1 MTKNE
6 ETKLMEIVTTLSGA
20 KSEKAKKAVN
30 IALSIIEES
39 TSVPQPAQQSQQETG
54 KCYAYFK
61 AAKKDGVTYY
71 YPMVRYRSKNS
82 LEVCIISS
90 RDILEIQETPGTR
103 GMVLACIS
111 DSNFLKLEETL
122 NKTARAA
129 VKELQEA
136 TKPIQKAAALMGN
149 KIDTRK
155 MLSEEISK
163 IQKKVKVSSVGF
175 TKEEL
180 EA

>member
-6 ETKLMEIVTTLSGA
+6 ETKLMEVIKTLSGV
-20 KSEKAKKAVN
+20 KSDRAKKAVN

-39 TSVPQPAQQSQQETG
+39 TSASQPAQQPQQEIG

-61 AAKKDGVTYY
+61 TAKKDGVTYY
-71 YPMVRYRSKNS
+71 YPMVRYRSRNS
-82 LEVCIISS
+82 LEVCIVSS
-90 RDILEIQETPGTR
+90 KDILKIQETPGTR

-122 NKTARAA
+122 NKNARAA
-129 VKELQEA
+129 VKELKEA
-136 TKPIQKAAALMGN
+136 TKPIQKAATLMGN

-155 MLSEEISK
+155 MLAEEISK